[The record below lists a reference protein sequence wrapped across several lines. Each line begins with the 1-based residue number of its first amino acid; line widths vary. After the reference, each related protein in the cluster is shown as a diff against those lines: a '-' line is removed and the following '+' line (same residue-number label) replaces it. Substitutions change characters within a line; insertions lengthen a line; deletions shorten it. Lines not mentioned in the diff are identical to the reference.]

1 MCVNKLDEDT
11 SLTRTTAEQ
20 PDLSP
25 RGHLPE
31 ARHGKP
37 VLYLNFGAVLCNSGR
52 SGRTAVLESDGQ
64 VLWPLARSC
73 HRAACRV
80 RCVYSRRC
88 LELTWSWRDVIA
100 DR

>member
-1 MCVNKLDEDT
+1 MGLGERRSVCVNKIDEDT

-25 RGHLPE
+25 RGHLSE

-52 SGRTAVLESDGQ
+52 SGRTAVLESDM
-64 VLWPLARSC
+64 AKSC
-73 HRAACRV
+73 GH
-80 RCVYSRRC
+80 
-88 LELTWSWRDVIA
+88 
-100 DR
+100 